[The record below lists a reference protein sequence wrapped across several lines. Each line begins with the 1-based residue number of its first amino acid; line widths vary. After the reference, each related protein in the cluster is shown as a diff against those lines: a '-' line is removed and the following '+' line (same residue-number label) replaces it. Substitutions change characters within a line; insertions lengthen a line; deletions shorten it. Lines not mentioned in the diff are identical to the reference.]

1 MLRLYKSKSG
11 MAVFTL
17 VWLGQMVSIIG
28 SGLTSF
34 ALDIWVYQQ
43 TRSVTQF
50 ALASLCTLLPPLL
63 LSPIAGALVDRWNR
77 RWCMILSDCG
87 TALCVMAIA
96 VLVYSDRL
104 EVWHVYIVV
113 AIASTFGAFQNPAY
127 QASIAMLVPKAHLH
141 RANSMIQTGDALA
154 MLLPPVL
161 GGFMLVSLGLP
172 GVIAIDFGTFL
183 FSIVTL
189 FLVRIPDPEP
199 TEDTDRP
206 ISFWAEVVYGWKYIR
221 ARPGLMGLM
230 LLFVVGNFVLAI
242 VGQLIAPLVL
252 SFANAG
258 VLGIVY
264 AIDGVGML
272 LGTLL
277 IGMGKTPS
285 RQVSAIL
292 GFQMLG
298 GFCLLLT
305 GFQASIPA
313 IALSTFLFSFG
324 STIINISSQYIWQTK
339 VAPNVQGRV
348 FAVERMLG
356 SSLQP
361 FAYIL
366 VGPLADRVFEP
377 LMAVNG
383 ALAGSVGQIIG
394 VGAGRGIGLMFIL
407 MGAITIATTVA
418 GYQYPR
424 LRLLE
429 DELADQI

>member
-1 MLRLYKSKSG
+1 MLRQFRRTG
-11 MAVFTL
+11 RMGVFTL
-17 VWLGQMVSIIG
+17 VWIGQMVSIIG

-34 ALDIWVYQQ
+34 ALDIWVYQH

-50 ALASLCTLLPPLL
+50 AFASLCTLLPPLL

-77 RWCMILSDCG
+77 RWCMILSDSG
-87 TALCVMAIA
+87 TGLCVIAIA
-96 VLVYSDRL
+96 LLVFSNRL
-104 EVWHVYIVV
+104 EVWHVYIAV
-113 AIASTFGAFQNPAY
+113 AIASTFGAFQSPAY
-127 QASIAMLVPKAHLH
+127 HASIAMLVPKSHLH
-141 RANSMIQTGDALA
+141 QANSMIQTGDALA

-161 GGFMLVSLGLP
+161 GGFLLVSLGLP

-189 FLVRIPDPEP
+189 LLVRIPDPEP

-206 ISFWAEVVYGWKYIR
+206 VSFWAEVVYGWKYIQ

-230 LLFVVGNFVLAI
+230 LIFMVGNFVLAI
-242 VGQLIAPLVL
+242 VSQLIAPLVL

-277 IGMGKTPS
+277 ISMGKTPS

-305 GFQASIPA
+305 GFQASIPP
-313 IALSTFLFSFG
+313 IALATCLFSFG

-377 LMAVNG
+377 LMAVDG
-383 ALAGSVGQIIG
+383 ALASSVGQIIG
-394 VGAGRGIGLMFIL
+394 VGAGRGIGLMFIM
-407 MGAITIATTVA
+407 MGAMTIVTTVA

>member
-1 MLRLYKSKSG
+1 MLRQFRRAGG
-11 MAVFTL
+11 MGVFTL
-17 VWLGQMVSIIG
+17 VWFGQMVSIIG

-34 ALDIWVYQQ
+34 ALDIWVYQH

-50 ALASLCTLLPPLL
+50 AFASLCTLLPPLL

-77 RWCMILSDCG
+77 RWCMILSDLG
-87 TALCVMAIA
+87 TGLCVVAIA
-96 VLVYSDRL
+96 LLVFSNRL
-104 EVWHVYIVV
+104 EVWHVYIAV
-113 AIASTFGAFQNPAY
+113 AIASTFGAFQSPAY
-127 QASIAMLVPKAHLH
+127 HASIAMLVPKSHLH

-161 GGFMLVSLGLP
+161 GGFLLVSLGLP

-189 FLVRIPDPEP
+189 LLVRIPDPEL
-199 TEDTDRP
+199 TADTDRP
-206 ISFWAEVVYGWKYIR
+206 VSFWAEVVYGWKYIQ

-230 LLFVVGNFVLAI
+230 LLFMVGNFVLAI
-242 VGQLIAPLVL
+242 VTQLIAPLVL
-252 SFANAG
+252 SFAKAD
-258 VLGIVY
+258 VLGLVY
-264 AIDGVGML
+264 AIDGIGML

-277 IGMGKTPS
+277 ISMGKTPK

-292 GFQMLG
+292 GFQLLG
-298 GFCLLLT
+298 GICLLLT
-305 GFQASIPA
+305 GFQASIPP
-313 IALSTFLFSFG
+313 IALATFLFSFG

-377 LMAVNG
+377 LMAADG
-383 ALAGSVGQIIG
+383 ALASSVGQIIG

-407 MGAITIATTVA
+407 MGAMTIVTTVA

>member
-1 MLRLYKSKSG
+1 MLRQFRRAGG
-11 MAVFTL
+11 MGVFTL
-17 VWLGQMVSIIG
+17 VWIGQMVSIIG

-87 TALCVMAIA
+87 TALSVMAIA
-96 VLVYSDRL
+96 VLVYSNQL
-104 EVWHVYIVV
+104 EVWHIYIVV
-113 AIASTFGAFQNPAY
+113 AIASTFGAFQSPAY
-127 QASIAMLVPKAHLH
+127 SASIAMLVPKAHLH

-161 GGFMLVSLGLP
+161 GGFTLVSLGLP

-183 FSIVTL
+183 FSICTL
-189 FLVRIPDPEP
+189 LLVRIPDPEP
-199 TEDTDRP
+199 TADTDRP
-206 ISFWAEVVYGWKYIR
+206 ISFWAEVIYGWKYIH

-242 VGQLIAPLVL
+242 VGQLIAPLIL
-252 SFANAG
+252 SFANADM
-258 VLGIVY
+258 LGIVY

-277 IGMGKTPS
+277 ISMGKTPS

-324 STIINISSQYIWQTK
+324 ATIINISSQYIWQTK

-377 LMAVNG
+377 LMATNG

-407 MGAITIATTVA
+407 MGAITIVTTVA

>member
-34 ALDIWVYQQ
+34 ALDVWVYQH

-87 TALCVMAIA
+87 TALCVVAIA
-96 VLVYSDRL
+96 ILVFSNRL
-104 EVWHVYIVV
+104 EVWHVYIAV
-113 AIASTFGAFQNPAY
+113 AIASTFGAFQSPAY
-127 QASIAMLVPKAHLH
+127 HASIAMLVPKSHLH

-161 GGFMLVSLGLP
+161 GGFLLVSLGLP

-189 FLVRIPDPEP
+189 LLVRIPDPEP
-199 TEDTDRP
+199 TAETDRP
-206 ISFWAEVVYGWKYIR
+206 ISFWAEVVYGWKYIQ

-242 VGQLIAPLVL
+242 VSQLIAPLVL
-252 SFANAG
+252 SFAKAD
-258 VLGIVY
+258 VLGLVY
-264 AIDGVGML
+264 AIDGIGML

-277 IGMGKTPS
+277 IGMGKTPK

-292 GFQMLG
+292 GFQLLG

-305 GFQASIPA
+305 GLQASIPA
-313 IALSTFLFSFG
+313 IALATFLFSFG

-377 LMAVNG
+377 LMAVDG
-383 ALAGSVGQIIG
+383 ALASSVGQIIG

-407 MGAITIATTVA
+407 MGAMTIVTTVA